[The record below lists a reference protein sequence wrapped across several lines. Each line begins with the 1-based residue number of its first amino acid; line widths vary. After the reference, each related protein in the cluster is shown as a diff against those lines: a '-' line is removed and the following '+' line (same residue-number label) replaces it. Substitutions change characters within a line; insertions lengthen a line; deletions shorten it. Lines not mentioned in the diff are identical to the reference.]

1 MRLHRR
7 TTRTGAPRVQMT
19 VDIAPGL
26 QPVLA
31 AIADAGDDPGAT
43 LLCRLAAEIRPRD
56 PDDGARALKNLQALQ
71 FVLASAPRL
80 REGLRDYLLRL
91 FTTHHQTALY
101 ADLGVLPDTG
111 FFTELWR
118 RVAHKLLP
126 AAVDPTSL
134 KDALGQVFHRT
145 TDHRWVTA
153 IDDEQWQNV
162 FNAIGVDFL
171 SGRHADPTI
180 AQLLDAVR
188 IVSAR
193 IAAMGVH
200 PDLVATRP
208 ALREHESPFLEQ
220 LAETLRWIA
229 AFREA
234 TENNAPQAEDD
245 KHLRVLLDQCCDVIT
260 RVRRNTGNTGISVAL
275 TYLLQRLAETIAR
288 MEQLLDLLD
297 RTPADRRV
305 ASAVR
310 LFKLL
315 VEAEN
320 ESNNLRR
327 HFGRNTELIAREVTE
342 HAGRTGEHYITNTP
356 AEYQAMF
363 TSALGA
369 GLIVPFMALIKI
381 GLHDLHPAPLIEA
394 FAYSMNY
401 ALGFMLIHVLH
412 FTIATKQPAMTA
424 SRIAAALD
432 HPPGTKPDA
441 GAMADLITRVVRSQV
456 IAILGNVSFAFP
468 LAFVIAAALH
478 LSTGAHVM
486 SPAAA
491 RQVLHDLHPFAS
503 LALFHAAIAGCYL
516 FLSGLISGYHD
527 NIAIYNR
534 IPQRIE
540 QLRWLERLIGPHR
553 LHQLASYIENN
564 LGGLAGNFWFGVFLG
579 STATLGLNLGLP
591 LDIRHITF
599 SAANLATAVVSLD
612 QQVPWQVF
620 AISTL
625 GVLLVGGV
633 NLTVSFGL
641 ALLVALKARHV
652 RFRYARPLLAALGRR
667 MITSPLDFVRPPRA
681 TADVPPT

>member
-1 MRLHRR
+1 MSSRE
-7 TTRTGAPRVQMT
+7 
-19 VDIAPGL
+19 APGL
-26 QPVLA
+26 EPPLA
-31 AIADAGDDPGAT
+31 AITAAGDAPGAT
-43 LLCRLAAEIRPRD
+43 LLCRLVGEIRP
-56 PDDGARALKNLQALQ
+56 PDANDAGRALKNLQALQ
-71 FVLASAPRL
+71 FVLASAPHL
-80 REGLRDYLLRL
+80 RDGLRDYLTRL
-91 FTTHHQTALY
+91 FATHHQTALY
-101 ADLGVLPDTG
+101 TDLGVLPDTG

-118 RVAHKLLP
+118 RIAHKVLP
-126 AAVDPTSL
+126 AAIDPTSL
-134 KDALGQVFHRT
+134 KDALGRVFHRPS
-145 TDHRWVTA
+145 DHRWIHA
-153 IDDEQWQNV
+153 IDDGQWQQV
-162 FNAIGVDFL
+162 FDVIGVDFL
-171 SGRHADPTI
+171 SGRRADPTV
-180 AQLLDAVR
+180 AQLLDSIRV
-188 IVSAR
+188 VSAR

-220 LAETLRWIA
+220 FAEALRWIA
-229 AFREA
+229 AFRAAIESG
-234 TENNAPQAEDD
+234 TPPAEDD
-245 KHLRVLLDQCCDVIT
+245 KHLRVLLDQCSDVIA
-260 RVRRNTGNTGISVAL
+260 RVRRNTGSTGISMAL
-275 TYLLQRLAETIAR
+275 TYLLQRLTETIDR

-297 RTPADRRV
+297 ATPVDSRTA
-305 ASAVR
+305 AAVR

-342 HAGRTGEHYITNTP
+342 HSGRTGEHYITNTP
-356 AEYQAMF
+356 AEYKAMF

-369 GLIVPFMALIKI
+369 GLIVPFMALVKI
-381 GLHDLHPAPLIEA
+381 GLHVLHPAPLIEA
-394 FAYSMNY
+394 FLFSMNY
-401 ALGFMLIHVLH
+401 SFGFMLIHVLH

-432 HPPGTKPDA
+432 HPPGAKPDV
-441 GAMADLITRVVRSQV
+441 GAMVELVTRVVRSQI

-478 LSTGAHVM
+478 VSTGTHVM
-486 SPAAA
+486 SPEAA
-491 RQVLHDLHPFAS
+491 RHVLHDLHPFAS
-503 LALFHAAIAGCYL
+503 LALFHAAITGCYL

-540 QLRWLERLIGPHR
+540 QLRWLERLIGPER
-553 LHQLASYIENN
+553 LHRVANYIENN

-612 QQVPWQVF
+612 EQVPWQVF
-620 AISTL
+620 AIAAV
-625 GVLLVGGV
+625 GVVLVGVV

-641 ALLVALKARHV
+641 ALLVALKARRV
-652 RFRYARPLLAALGRR
+652 RFRYTRPLLAALGRR
-667 MITSPLDFVRPPRA
+667 LITSPLDFIRPPRPA
-681 TADVPPT
+681 PDDPPA

>member
-111 FFTELWR
+111 FFTELWH

-229 AFREA
+229 VFREA

-245 KHLRVLLDQCCDVIT
+245 KHLRVLLDQCCDMIT

-381 GLHDLHPAPLIEA
+381 GLHDLHP
-394 FAYSMNY
+394 
-401 ALGFMLIHVLH
+401 
-412 FTIATKQPAMTA
+412 
-424 SRIAAALD
+424 
-432 HPPGTKPDA
+432 
-441 GAMADLITRVVRSQV
+441 
-456 IAILGNVSFAFP
+456 
-468 LAFVIAAALH
+468 
-478 LSTGAHVM
+478 
-486 SPAAA
+486 
-491 RQVLHDLHPFAS
+491 FAS

-553 LHQLASYIENN
+553 LRQLASYIENN
-564 LGGLAGNFWFGVFLG
+564 LGALAGNFWFSVFLG

-625 GVLLVGGV
+625 GVLLVGV
-633 NLTVSFGL
+633 INLTVSFGL

-667 MITSPLDFVRPPRA
+667 MITSPPDFVRPP
-681 TADVPPT
+681 